1 MTSSC
6 SEPAVKRWHEAD
18 RESIARLLTSFA
30 LELVEVGIDRP
41 IPGSF
46 WGDDEAGLIGRR
58 LYLRADTPLHSI
70 LHEAGHFICMD
81 PSRRERLHTNAGGD
95 YEEENAVC
103 YLQILLADHVN
114 GYSSAECMGDM
125 DQWGYSFRLGSA
137 RAWFEGDA
145 EDAHLWLRERDLGR
159 PGQLN
164 RGLDCSPKPALPRGQ
179 PTAAQPSDVDGR

>member
-1 MTSSC
+1 MQIPMVSSC
-6 SEPAVKRWHEAD
+6 SVAAVKRWHEAD
-18 RESIARLLTSFA
+18 RSSVSKLLASFA
-30 LELVEVGIDRP
+30 LEPVEVDDDQP

-58 LYLRADTPLHSI
+58 LYLRNDTPLHSI

-81 PSRRERLHTNAGGD
+81 PSRRAALHTDAGGD

-103 YLQILLADHVN
+103 YLQILLADFIN
-114 GYSSAECMGDM
+114 GYSSAECMSDM

-137 RAWFEGDA
+137 RAWFDNDA
-145 EDAHLWLRERDLGR
+145 EDASLWLRERNLGR

-164 RGLDCSPKPALPRGQ
+164 RGRDCSPKPAPAHAPPG
-179 PTAAQPSDVDGR
+179 TGR